1 MPPTKLNDMTNQP
14 NSEEHIQK
22 TLTELNARLFDL
34 AASALP
40 QESESTLQE
49 VMRLVEQL
57 SIQISSSQD
66 KFQQDLQ
73 QVEQERNNYISV
85 VTHEL
90 RLPMTSIKGY
100 TDLLRQ
106 GVVGPLNEQQF
117 SFLDTIRSNVDRM
130 SALLSDLSDISRI
143 NTGRMVLDIKALEIE
158 KALNEVLQSLKPAWA
173 KKKQQVEA
181 DLPAVLP
188 PVAADYN
195 RLLQVMA
202 NLLRNAIMYTPEGGK
217 VTIQAKTE
225 GEQLRIEVVDN
236 GIGIKSEDQARLF
249 SPFFRSDDTYV
260 RDQPGWGTSL
270 HVSSKLVQIMG
281 GSIGMYSQADSG
293 CVFWFSLPLYGDG

>member
-1 MPPTKLNDMTNQP
+1 MTNQP
-14 NSEEHIQK
+14 RSEEHIQK
-22 TLTELNARLFDL
+22 TVTEINAHLSEL

-40 QESESTLQE
+40 PGSENTLQE
-49 VMRLVEQL
+49 AMRLVEQL
-57 SIQISSSQD
+57 SIQISTSQD
-66 KFQQDLQ
+66 SYKQDLK
-73 QVEQERNNYISV
+73 QVEQERNNFISV

-106 GVVGPLNEQQF
+106 GVVGQINEQQL

-143 NTGRMVLDIKALEIE
+143 NTGRMMLDIKALDIE
-158 KALNEVLQSLKPAWA
+158 KALNEVLQSLKPAWE
-173 KKKQQVEA
+173 KKNQQVEVA
-181 DLPAVLP
+181 LPASLP
-188 PVAADYN
+188 TIAADYN
-195 RLLQVMA
+195 RLLQVMV

-217 VTIQAKTE
+217 VTLQVKIE

-236 GIGIKSEDQARLF
+236 GIGMKSEDQARLF
-249 SPFFRSDDTYV
+249 SPFFRSDDAYV

-293 CVFWFSLPLYGDG
+293 SVFWFSLPLYVDG

>member
-1 MPPTKLNDMTNQP
+1 MTNQP
-14 NSEEHIQK
+14 SPEEHIQK
-22 TLTELNARLFDL
+22 TITEINAHLSEL
-34 AASALP
+34 AASVLP
-40 QESESTLQE
+40 PGSESTLQE
-49 VMRLVEQL
+49 TMRLVEQL
-57 SIQISSSQD
+57 PIQISTSQD
-66 KFQQDLQ
+66 SYNQDLK
-73 QVEQERNNYISV
+73 QVEQERNNFISV

-106 GVVGPLNEQQF
+106 GVVGQINEQQL

-143 NTGRMVLDIKALEIE
+143 NTGRMMLDIKTLDIE
-158 KALNEVLQSLKPAWA
+158 KALNEVLQSLKPAWE
-173 KKKQQVEA
+173 KKNQQVEVA
-181 DLPAVLP
+181 LPASLP
-188 PVAADYN
+188 TVAADYN

-217 VTIQAKTE
+217 ITLQVKIE

-236 GIGIKSEDQARLF
+236 GIGMKSEDQARLF
-249 SPFFRSDDTYV
+249 SPFFRSDDVYV

-293 CVFWFSLPLYGDG
+293 SVFWFSLPLQVDG

>member
-1 MPPTKLNDMTNQP
+1 MTNQP
-14 NSEEHIQK
+14 SSEEHIQK
-22 TLTELNARLFDL
+22 TVTEINAHLSEL
-34 AASALP
+34 AALTLP
-40 QESESTLQE
+40 PGSESTLQE
-49 VMRLVEQL
+49 AMRLVEQL
-57 SIQISSSQD
+57 SIQISTSQD
-66 KFQQDLQ
+66 SYKQDLK
-73 QVEQERNNYISV
+73 QVEQERSNFISV

-106 GVVGPLNEQQF
+106 GVVGQINEQQL

-143 NTGRMVLDIKALEIE
+143 NTGQMMLDIKALDIE
-158 KALNEVLQSLKPAWA
+158 KALNEVLQSLKPAWE
-173 KKKQQVEA
+173 KKNQQVEVA
-181 DLPAVLP
+181 LPASLP
-188 PVAADYN
+188 TVAADYN

-217 VTIQAKTE
+217 VTLQGKIE

-236 GIGIKSEDQARLF
+236 GIGMKSEDQARLF
-249 SPFFRSDDTYV
+249 SPFFRSDAAYV

-293 CVFWFSLPLYGDG
+293 SVFWFSLPLQVDG